1 MIIMYIRAEYEK
13 REQLKYISHLEL
25 MNTFRKTFRRAEI
38 PVKYSQGYNP
48 HIIFSMSQPLPVGMI
63 GFHEYFDLE
72 LKEKNSLGLIKDKIN
87 KSLPFG
93 LKIID
98 VVIIDEKEK
107 SLQAVVNTAIYS
119 YEMSF
124 NSETI
129 KQESLLNDF
138 LNENKIE
145 ITRFRRNKENRMID
159 LAPMIYNGRVLN
171 DNIWEF
177 TISTGSSG
185 NVRPQEVIRALKSN
199 TKGLIREIPLVNIK
213 RLGMYIKKGGRLYKP
228 TNKEVLKKEVSK
240 S

>member
-1 MIIMYIRAEYEK
+1 MYIRAEYEK

-38 PVKYSQGYNP
+38 PVRYSQGYNP
-48 HIIFSMSQPLPVGMI
+48 HIIFSMSQPLPVGVI

-72 LKEKNSLGLIKDKIN
+72 LKVKKSLGLIKDQIN
-87 KSLPFG
+87 KSLPSG

-98 VVIIDEKEK
+98 GVFIDKKEK

-124 NSETI
+124 SSEAVEQETI
-129 KQESLLNDF
+129 LNDF
-138 LNENKIE
+138 LNEKKIE

-159 LAPMIYNGRVLN
+159 LATMIYNGRVLK

-185 NVRPQEVIRALKSN
+185 NVRPQEVIRALKLK
-199 TKGLIREIPLVNIK
+199 TKGLIQEIPLVNIK
-213 RLGMYIKKGGRLYKP
+213 RLGMFVRKDGRLYKP
-228 TNKEVLKKEVSK
+228 TNKEVLKKEVNK

>member
-1 MIIMYIRAEYEK
+1 MYIRAEYEK
-13 REQLKYISHLEL
+13 RDQLKYISHLEL

-38 PVKYSQGYNP
+38 PVRYSQGYNP

-72 LKEKNSLGLIKDKIN
+72 LKAKKSLGLIRDQIN
-87 KSLPFG
+87 KNLPSG

-98 VVIIDEKEK
+98 VVFIDEKEK

-124 NSETI
+124 SSEAMEQKSI
-129 KQESLLNDF
+129 LNDF

-145 ITRFRRNKENRMID
+145 ITRFRRKKENRMID
-159 LAPMIYNGRVLN
+159 LAPMIYNGRVLK

-185 NVRPQEVIRALKSN
+185 NVRPQEVIRALKLK
-199 TKGLIREIPLVNIK
+199 TKGLIQEIPLVNIK
-213 RLGMYIKKGGRLYKP
+213 RLGMYVRKDGRLYKP
-228 TNKEVLKKEVSK
+228 TSKEVLKKEVSK
-240 S
+240 N